1 MSVIAPVSP
10 APYTPARAIALIAVA
25 LTLGY
30 AVVLA
35 SALVSGHWLLNAQ
48 WQPIAADFVNVWAAG
63 RLTLDGHPALAYD
76 WIVHKSM
83 EVRAVGHAFDNYYG
97 WHYPPTF
104 LFAASALALLPFTT
118 AALLWLA
125 ATLPLYL
132 ATMRA
137 ILGGRSAYLLAL
149 GFPATLWNVVAGQNG
164 FLTAGLIGGALAL
177 LERHPVLAGICIGL
191 TSYKPHF
198 ALLFPF
204 ALAAGRHWRALVV
217 AAAVALAMAALSLIV
232 HGPGTWIAFF
242 ESMPLTTQA
251 VLGEGRAE
259 FGRLQSLYGFVRAQG
274 GGAALAG
281 GAQAMLAVCVIGAIA
296 WLWRSRAP
304 FALKAAALAAGALL
318 VTPYLYIYDLCVLA
332 IAVAFLLRFALARGL
347 LAFEAFGLAAATALL
362 LAYPYLKTQVG
373 LVAALI
379 VATLIAL
386 RVFTAISRPRAI

>member
-149 GFPATLWNVVAGQNG
+149 G
-164 FLTAGLIGGALAL
+164 
-177 LERHPVLAGICIGL
+177 
-191 TSYKPHF
+191 
-198 ALLFPF
+198 
-204 ALAAGRHWRALVV
+204 
-217 AAAVALAMAALSLIV
+217 
-232 HGPGTWIAFF
+232 
-242 ESMPLTTQA
+242 
-251 VLGEGRAE
+251 
-259 FGRLQSLYGFVRAQG
+259 
-274 GGAALAG
+274 
-281 GAQAMLAVCVIGAIA
+281 
-296 WLWRSRAP
+296 
-304 FALKAAALAAGALL
+304 
-318 VTPYLYIYDLCVLA
+318 
-332 IAVAFLLRFALARGL
+332 
-347 LAFEAFGLAAATALL
+347 
-362 LAYPYLKTQVG
+362 
-373 LVAALI
+373 
-379 VATLIAL
+379 
-386 RVFTAISRPRAI
+386 SRPRCGTWSRGRTAFLPPA